1 MEVSLPPMGHFGG
14 KEVATPSRSDGSLR
28 HMGFSGHLDLDRD
41 MPDLGWH
48 PQNSI
53 RSYFP
58 GRRLIPCPQAATGSP
73 KIDLSSEFGLLKL
86 RTSIDFGPNL
96 CFASTGKR
104 SRSEFGLLDGKSS
117 QIGYAR

>member
-1 MEVSLPPMGHFGG
+1 
-14 KEVATPSRSDGSLR
+14 
-28 HMGFSGHLDLDRD
+28 MGFSGHLDLDRD

-86 RTSIDFGPNL
+86 RTPMDFGRFWPKALFCLHTPQANQ
-96 CFASTGKR
+96 ADR
-104 SRSEFGLLDGKSS
+104 SSDFW
-117 QIGYAR
+117 IGSRVK